1 MPFVTIWAYCAA
13 INLWIS
19 RVKRPRISRLT
30 RYNGPPDEMKD
41 LMIRFN
47 KNSLSNRSLAT
58 FYLGVMVMVSLFFS
72 KPLAAQGE
80 VPLELLFTIRD
91 IKVDETA
98 RSAAAARLTA
108 LAKAEEEAYEKLL
121 AKLTQEEDRAR
132 LPELSLSE
140 RQALISGIELVSEQT
155 SSRRYLATLNVRF
168 EPTLVSNFFAEYQV
182 PHILAAGRSI
192 LVLHAHKRGLENV
205 FWVPDASV
213 ENARGNVDWVN
224 RIRDYKFALGSLRER
239 LALSAEQVQAFDHDA
254 ALKVTSINNLDSAL
268 VIATEKQFKA
278 DGAASLRYKFYATD
292 SLTTGEG
299 VVDLLSS
306 SSNDEEIGLA
316 QIYGKVLTQIDEAW
330 RERLLVDTGEQAT
343 ISVLVPTQTSAKWA
357 EIKNKIDGIS
367 LVKSVVVDEIS
378 VPVSRIT
385 VAYTGKQSQ
394 LAFALQFAGL
404 DLQPYGDDMMIDV
417 IKGR

>member
-1 MPFVTIWAYCAA
+1 
-13 INLWIS
+13 
-19 RVKRPRISRLT
+19 
-30 RYNGPPDEMKD
+30 
-41 LMIRFN
+41 MIRFN

-58 FYLGVMVMVSLFFS
+58 FYLGAMVMVSLFFS
-72 KPLAAQGE
+72 KPLTAQDE

-367 LVKSVVVDEIS
+367 LVKSVVMDEIS

-385 VAYTGKQSQ
+385 VTYTGKQSQ

>member
-1 MPFVTIWAYCAA
+1 
-13 INLWIS
+13 
-19 RVKRPRISRLT
+19 
-30 RYNGPPDEMKD
+30 
-41 LMIRFN
+41 MIRFN